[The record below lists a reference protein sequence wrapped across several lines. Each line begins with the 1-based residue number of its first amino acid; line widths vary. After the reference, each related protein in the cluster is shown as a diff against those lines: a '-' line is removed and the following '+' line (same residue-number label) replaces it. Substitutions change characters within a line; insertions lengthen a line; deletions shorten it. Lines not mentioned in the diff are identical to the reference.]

1 MVETALVLP
10 IMMMVIMG
18 SVEFG
23 RAFMVSQLLTNAA
36 REGTRMGIIPG
47 SNTSDVVNEVQQ
59 LVTSTVGVNA
69 SNIQVTVTATD
80 YTTGATLTDVSA
92 AKKRDLIDVRVSVPY
107 TAVSLMPVQWMANSN
122 LIGQAAMRHE

>member
-36 REGTRMGIIPG
+36 REGTRTGIIPG
-47 SNTSDVVNEVQQ
+47 STTNDVVNEVQE
-59 LVTSTVGVNA
+59 LVTSTVGVHA
-69 SNIQVTVTATD
+69 SSIQVIVTAKD
-80 YTTGATLTDVSA
+80 YSTGATLSDVSA

-122 LIGQAAMRHE
+122 LIGQSAMRHE